1 MNIILFSVKVI
12 EQVVYLHFQR
22 SVANLFFKPQRRM
35 CMLGYSNMV
44 LNGDLFQDVSLQGD
58 RSLRWPL
65 WLRAAIPGTISL
77 YFTIYYEM
85 ENVSSMKYR
94 TLRMH
99 YNLQVMNFLAAFVF
113 LLRI

>member
-1 MNIILFSVKVI
+1 
-12 EQVVYLHFQR
+12 
-22 SVANLFFKPQRRM
+22 
-35 CMLGYSNMV
+35 MLGYSNMV